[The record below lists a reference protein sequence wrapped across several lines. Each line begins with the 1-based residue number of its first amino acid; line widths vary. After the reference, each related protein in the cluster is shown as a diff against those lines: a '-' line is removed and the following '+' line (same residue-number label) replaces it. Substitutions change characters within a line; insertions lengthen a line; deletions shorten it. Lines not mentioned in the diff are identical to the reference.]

1 MCGIS
6 AIASSQNVAQ
16 RLFQSIRSLEYR
28 GYDSCGVA
36 LQYNGRIEVRKDTGT
51 VEAVNERER
60 LTEMRGPVGIA
71 HTRWAT
77 HGRVSRANTH
87 PHLSCE
93 GDFALVHNGIIS
105 NYKGLREELSR
116 GGHLF
121 RSETDTEVVA
131 HLVEHHF
138 VALGDAESAFV
149 RAIRELEGT
158 YALALIT
165 THDPDKVF
173 CAKRASPL
181 VIGLGDDA
189 NYVGSDFNAFVE
201 FTKNAV
207 VMDDGEYAVI
217 TKDSFSVKSISTG
230 LPVRKEVM
238 KIHWDAEMSKRGGY
252 PHYMLKEIYDQPQ
265 AIRNVL
271 NLEVGELAAL
281 AQMIYES
288 RMTYLV
294 GAGTTYYIS
303 RVGQYYMSQLA
314 GSYIP
319 AVSSDEFR
327 NLAQLDSRSLA
338 LAVSQSGETYD
349 TLSSLRYAQE
359 QGARTA
365 AIVNVMGSSMARMV
379 DHVILQGS
387 GPEIC
392 VVSTKAAFAQM
403 AILYLLALELALK
416 QRRMRTGERDRLRDL
431 LGELPQI
438 VEATLNE
445 RSGFVH
451 TIANRYQGVRSW
463 LYLGRDIYYPTAL
476 EASLKMKEVTYLHA
490 EGMSAGF
497 LKHGTIAMID
507 KDINTVLLVPPP
519 VDSEVYSLTI
529 SSAEEIKARDGLI
542 IALRFEDD
550 SPREGLFDE
559 EVILPS
565 VPPPIAP
572 FLHLLAAQL
581 LAYFTAVAL
590 RRDPDKPRSLAKSV
604 TVE

>member
-1 MCGIS
+1 
-6 AIASSQNVAQ
+6 
-16 RLFQSIRSLEYR
+16 
-28 GYDSCGVA
+28 
-36 LQYNGRIEVRKDTGT
+36 
-51 VEAVNERER
+51 
-60 LTEMRGPVGIA
+60 
-71 HTRWAT
+71 
-77 HGRVSRANTH
+77 
-87 PHLSCE
+87 
-93 GDFALVHNGIIS
+93 
-105 NYKGLREELSR
+105 
-116 GGHLF
+116 
-121 RSETDTEVVA
+121 
-131 HLVEHHF
+131 
-138 VALGDAESAFV
+138 
-149 RAIRELEGT
+149 
-158 YALALIT
+158 
-165 THDPDKVF
+165 
-173 CAKRASPL
+173 
-181 VIGLGDDA
+181 
-189 NYVGSDFNAFVE
+189 
-201 FTKNAV
+201 
-207 VMDDGEYAVI
+207 
-217 TKDSFSVKSISTG
+217 
-230 LPVRKEVM
+230 
-238 KIHWDAEMSKRGGY
+238 
-252 PHYMLKEIYDQPQ
+252 
-265 AIRNVL
+265 
-271 NLEVGELAAL
+271 
-281 AQMIYES
+281 
-288 RMTYLV
+288 
-294 GAGTTYYIS
+294 